1 MTFSKEARIG
11 LLVAI
16 AILILITGFYFLRG
30 SNLFSRENT
39 YYCYFANIQGLQASA
54 PVQIKGFGVGRVA
67 AIKLEGNRVKVTISV
82 SKKTQIPEGTVAK
95 LASADLLGSKVI
107 ALELGTGV
115 VYVKNE
121 GTLPTTIEGGIIDN
135 LSTEI
140 SPLIQDIRVVIAR
153 LDTTVISING
163 ILNEETQARLNNS
176 IASLEVTMN
185 NFSQLSQRL
194 NNESAELQS
203 IIRNA
208 NSIAS
213 NLADNN
219 SRISNILRNAETTT
233 NQLSRAPI
241 EGTVKDLQ
249 TAANQLQ
256 GVINKIN
263 NNQGSLGMLVNDKEL
278 YTNLSNSLNTLN
290 KLMADLQAHPSRYIN
305 VTIFGKKRKDK

>member
-11 LLVAI
+11 LLVAM

-39 YYCYFANIQGLQASA
+39 YFCYFNNIQGLQASA
-54 PVQIKGFGVGRVA
+54 PVQIKGFGVGRVG
-67 AIKLEGNRVKVTISV
+67 AIKLDGKKVKVTISV
-82 SKKTQIPEGTVAK
+82 SKKQSIPEGTVAK

-107 ALELGTGV
+107 SLELGNSAV
-115 VYVKNE
+115 AVKNE
-121 GTLPTTIEGGIIDN
+121 GVLPTTVEGGIIDN

-140 SPLIQDIRVVIAR
+140 SPLIKDIRLVISR

-163 ILNEETQARLNNS
+163 ILNEETQTRLNSS
-176 IASLEVTMN
+176 IASLETTMN

-194 NNESAELQS
+194 NNESAQMQS
-203 IIRNA
+203 IISNA
-208 NSIAS
+208 NSITA

-219 SRISNILRNAETTT
+219 SRISNILRHAETTT
-233 NQLSRAPI
+233 DQLSRAPI

-256 GVINKIN
+256 GVIQKIN
-263 NNQGSLGMLVNDKEL
+263 SNQGSLGMLVNDKEL
-278 YTNLSNSLNTLN
+278 YINLTNSLNTMN

-305 VTIFGKKRKDK
+305 VTIFGKKRKD

>member
-11 LLVAI
+11 LLVAM

-39 YYCYFANIQGLQASA
+39 YFCYFNNIQGLQASA
-54 PVQIKGFGVGRVA
+54 PVQIKGFGVGRVG
-67 AIKLEGNRVKVTISV
+67 AIKLDGKKVKVTISV
-82 SKKTQIPEGTVAK
+82 SKKQSIPEGTVAK

-107 ALELGTGV
+107 SLELGNSAV
-115 VYVKNE
+115 AVKNE
-121 GTLPTTIEGGIIDN
+121 GVLPTTVEGGIIDN

-140 SPLIQDIRVVIAR
+140 SPLIKDIRLVISR

-163 ILNEETQARLNNS
+163 ILNEETQTRLNSS
-176 IASLEVTMN
+176 IASLETTMN

-194 NNESAELQS
+194 NNESAQMQS
-203 IIRNA
+203 IISNA
-208 NSIAS
+208 NSITA

-219 SRISNILRNAETTT
+219 SRISNILRHAETTT
-233 NQLSRAPI
+233 DQLSRAPI

-256 GVINKIN
+256 GVIQKIN
-263 NNQGSLGMLVNDKEL
+263 SNQGSLGMLVNDKVL
-278 YTNLSNSLNTLN
+278 YINLTNSLNTMN

-305 VTIFGKKRKDK
+305 VTIFGKKRKD

>member
-11 LLVAI
+11 LLVAM

-39 YYCYFANIQGLQASA
+39 YFCYFNNIQGLQASA
-54 PVQIKGFGVGRVA
+54 PVQIKGFGVGRVG
-67 AIKLEGNRVKVTISV
+67 AIKLDGKKVKVTISV
-82 SKKTQIPEGTVAK
+82 SKKQSIPEGTVAK

-107 ALELGTGV
+107 SLELGTSAV
-115 VYVKNE
+115 AVKNE
-121 GTLPTTIEGGIIDN
+121 GILPTTVEGGIIDN

-140 SPLIQDIRVVIAR
+140 SPLIKDIRLVISR

-163 ILNEETQARLNNS
+163 ILNEETQTRLNSS
-176 IASLEVTMN
+176 IASLETTMN

-194 NNESAELQS
+194 NNESAQMQS
-203 IIRNA
+203 IISNA
-208 NSIAS
+208 NSITA

-219 SRISNILRNAETTT
+219 SRISNILRHAETTT
-233 NQLSRAPI
+233 DQLSRAPI

-256 GVINKIN
+256 GVIQKIN
-263 NNQGSLGMLVNDKEL
+263 SNQGSLGMLVNDKEL
-278 YTNLSNSLNTLN
+278 YINLTNSLNTMN

-305 VTIFGKKRKDK
+305 VTIFGKKRKD